1 MNVPLE
7 LTFRGLEKT
16 ESIEALIRE
25 KAARLERFCD
35 RLSSCRVVV
44 EKPQA
49 HQDRGAGFRVRV
61 DMTVPPGHELVAH
74 RGPTEGDLHEEL
86 QHLVRETFAAA
97 ERQLKELVERQRRE
111 VKRHPDQEVGALVE
125 SLAREEG
132 YGFLRT
138 ADGRQIYFHR
148 NSVVNDEF
156 DALRV
161 GAGVRYVEEQGDEG
175 PQATTVQVL
184 TRNPPKE

>member
-7 LTFRGLEKT
+7 LTFRGLEKI

-35 RLSSCRVVV
+35 HLSSCRVIV

-49 HQDRGAGFRVRV
+49 HQERGAGFRVRV

-86 QHLVRETFAAA
+86 QQVIRETFAAA
-97 ERQLKELVERQRRE
+97 ERQLKELTERQRRE
-111 VKRHPDQEVGALVE
+111 VKRHPDQQVDALVE
-125 SLAREEG
+125 RVFREEG

-148 NSVVNDEF
+148 NSVLNDEF
-156 DALRV
+156 DALQE
-161 GAGVRYVEEQGDEG
+161 GAGVRFAEEMGKEG
-175 PQATTVQVL
+175 PQATTVQVVSGQ
-184 TRNPPKE
+184 PPRE